1 MKTEEDGH
9 PLLLEWSSAALTRG
23 ASNKHWLLM
32 MTDDEHNYA
41 KSVAPM
47 VGLVVKGIE
56 DEYNHLSDVA
66 VVVSMEVLKARKEL
80 EAAEGCA
87 GSPRSELPSLCS

>member
-1 MKTEEDGH
+1 M
-9 PLLLEWSSAALTRG
+9 
-23 ASNKHWLLM
+23 HWLWM

-66 VVVSMEVLKARKEL
+66 VVVSMEV
-80 EAAEGCA
+80 
-87 GSPRSELPSLCS
+87 